1 VPSALTATRPAL
13 DLRDTPVVTVDLDIM
28 EANIRRLQAYC
39 DEHNLANRPHIK
51 THKIPAIARQQLA
64 AGAVGVTCQKLGE
77 VAVMLD
83 AGIRDIF
90 LTYNIL
96 GEAKL
101 DRLRALARRPGVRLS
116 VACDNAT
123 VARQLSAAFADSS
136 EPLRI
141 IVECNTG
148 MDRTGVQTPAEAL
161 ELAQTVARLPG
172 LRFEGLMTYPIMP
185 DTRPFFEA
193 TLAKLEGARL
203 PATVVSTGGTPAY
216 PRAHEVPGVTEH
228 RAGTYVFNDRATVAA
243 GVATWDDCAMRIRV
257 TVVSRP
263 TPTRAIIDAGSK
275 TLSSDLLDQTGFGR
289 IVEYPEAVITKLN
302 EEHGYVDLTGCPS
315 RPEVGEI
322 VSVIPNHTCVV
333 TNLHEQLVGVRGGRV
348 EVVWDVAARGFV
360 R

>member
-1 VPSALTATRPAL
+1 MTAALAATRPAV
-13 DLRDTPVVTVDLDIM
+13 DLRDTPVVTIDLDIL
-28 EANIRRLQAYC
+28 EANVRRLQAYC
-39 DEHNLANRPHIK
+39 DEHHIANRPHIK
-51 THKIPAIARQQLA
+51 THKIPAIARQQVA

-101 DRLRALARRPGVRLS
+101 DRLRALARPGVRLS

-123 VARQLSAAFADSS
+123 VAGQLSTAFADAT

-141 IVECNTG
+141 IVECDTG
-148 MDRTGVQTPAEAL
+148 LGRTGVQTPAEAL

-193 TLAKLEGARL
+193 ALATLERAGL
-203 PATVVSTGGTPAY
+203 PARVVSTGGTPAY

-263 TPTRAIIDAGSK
+263 TATRAIIDAGSK
-275 TLSSDLLDQTGFGR
+275 TLSSDLLGQTGFGR
-289 IVEYPEAVITKLN
+289 VVEYPEAVITKLN
-302 EEHGYVDLTGCPS
+302 EEHGYVDLSQCPA
-315 RPEVGEI
+315 RPAVGEI
-322 VSVIPNHTCVV
+322 LSVVPNHTCVV
-333 TNLHEQLVGVRGGRV
+333 TNLHEQLLGVRRGRV